1 MKKLFLILSLLFLI
15 IKINGQN
22 TPETFYF
29 ESEKLYKST
38 DETPVSNSISDIVIV
53 GDTIWLGTSRGLSRS
68 TDKGKNWT
76 NYYGSNAFGTESISA
91 VGYHNGIIFA
101 ATAHSIERD
110 GQTLPEGS
118 GIRYSSNNGETWQ
131 TIPQPIDEQ
140 NDTIVVYGINNIRA
154 LPVTVAVQNLIYDIA
169 FTHNTIWIATFA
181 GGLRKSTDMGTT
193 WQRVVIP
200 PDRLDSIKPTDTLNF
215 ALQPVAGRF
224 GPENN
229 LNHRLFSVIAV
240 NDSTIFAGSAGGI
253 NISTDYGVSWK
264 KITRLN
270 QSKSISG
277 NFVVAM
283 GHNKNNN
290 SIWAATWRAE
300 GTDEFYG
307 VSVTTDGGESW
318 STGLNGLRLHNF
330 GFKGN
335 DVIAAATGGAFRSSN
350 NGATWIQAPTII
362 DDVTRIPITSNIFYS
377 AGASGNDV
385 WLGSTNGLA
394 YLNEAGGIWQGNW
407 KVYLASQSLKTK
419 TETYAYPNPFSPRN
433 QSIKIKYSTGGKR
446 ANVTIRV
453 FDFDMKLVKTL
464 IQNAERGDQIHT
476 IDGFDNNPS
485 SGVIDFWDGRNESG
499 NIVPNGVYFYRV
511 DVDSDE
517 PVYGKIIVLS

>member
-1 MKKLFLILSLLFLI
+1 MKKIFLTFFLLSV
-15 IKINGQN
+15 INVFGQN
-22 TPETFYF
+22 TPNTFYF

-68 TDKGKNWT
+68 TDNGKTWT
-76 NYYGSNAFGTESISA
+76 NFYGTPAFGTESISA
-91 VGYHNGIIFA
+91 VGYQNGIIYA

-131 TIPQPIDEQ
+131 SIPQPLDDQ

-169 FTHNTIWIATFA
+169 FTQNTIWIATFA

-224 GPENN
+224 GPESN

-253 NISTDYGVSWK
+253 NISTDSGISWK
-264 KITRLN
+264 KVNRLN
-270 QSKSISG
+270 QQKPISG

-283 GHNKNNN
+283 GHNKVNN

-300 GTDEFYG
+300 GTEEFYG
-307 VSVTTDGGESW
+307 VSVTTDGGNNW
-318 STGLNGLRLHNF
+318 STGLDGLRAHNF
-330 GFKGN
+330 GFRQS
-335 DVIAAATGGAFRSSN
+335 DVITAATGGAFRSSN
-350 NGATWIQAPTII
+350 LGATWIQSPTII
-362 DDVTRIPITSNIFYS
+362 DDDTRIPITSNVFYS
-377 AGASGNDV
+377 AGSSGNNV

-394 YLNEAGGIWQGNW
+394 HLNESGGIWQGKW
-407 KVYLASQSLKTK
+407 KVYLASQRLNLKS
-419 TETYAYPNPFSPRN
+419 ETYAYPNPFSPRN
-433 QSIKIKYSTGGKR
+433 QAVKIKYSTGGKR
-446 ANVTIRV
+446 ANVTIRI
-453 FDFDMKLVKTL
+453 FDFDMKLVRTL

-476 IDGFDNNPS
+476 IDGFDNNPT

-499 NIVPNGVYFYRV
+499 NYVPNGVYFYRV